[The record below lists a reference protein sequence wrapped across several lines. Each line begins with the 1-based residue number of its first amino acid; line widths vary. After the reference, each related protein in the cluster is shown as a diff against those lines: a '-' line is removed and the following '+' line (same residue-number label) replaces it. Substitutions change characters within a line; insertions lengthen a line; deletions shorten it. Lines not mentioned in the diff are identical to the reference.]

1 MRKHIK
7 IHKKSMAKMSC
18 SFCMAEDMGFEPMLP
33 FSRQTPLAGERF
45 RPLSQS
51 SKFQVQDR

>member
-1 MRKHIK
+1 
-7 IHKKSMAKMSC
+7 MAKVSR